1 VKNGYDSGVLTG
13 KYMSDFS
20 DPDLM
25 GHPRHIVFPHLG
37 ASTEEAE
44 ENSAAMAATT
54 MMDFL
59 ETGTIRNSVNFPTT
73 ILAPQKNSSG
83 ARLCIVNRNE
93 PGALG
98 EITTFLGSKGLNIS
112 QQINTSRGDI
122 AYTVID
128 FTNQPEDAEA
138 LQQELAE
145 ACSYIISLRFLGMV
159 FDDALGEPGTYFYV
173 SWAQ

>member
-1 VKNGYDSGVLTG
+1 MPVFVSDHPVLKQKLTLLRNKKTDSKTFRDVL
-13 KYMSDFS
+13 
-20 DPDLM
+20 
-25 GHPRHIVFPHLG
+25 
-37 ASTEEAE
+37 
-44 ENSAAMAATT
+44 N
-54 MMDFL
+54 
-59 ETGTIRNSVNFPTT
+59 
-73 ILAPQKNSSG
+73 
-83 ARLCIVNRNE
+83 
-93 PGALG
+93 